1 MEESEVIQYVLG
13 SIRSLDFIQP
23 SEDEYRKDQQPDAKK
38 CSPSREFTHGSC
50 YTFEELKKMAETIN
64 KVNGKIIDIEGKG
77 KKELHESVE
86 DYFKNTCGTNEACWL
101 TSRQGKQLSEKGDLK
116 QVFKPP
122 IPKKKHA
129 WLSNYDIDDVMVQ
142 YEEKYPFFIYLGTAA
157 LDFESYIPEYKKL
170 DICKLYK
177 GGIRVIANVYNMD
190 YHHQGGSHWV
200 ALFIDLRDNDDI
212 KKWSDKIVIDKY
224 YQKGGAKTKSIEF
237 FDSVGSANDTDG
249 KPPKEIDSF
258 MRKVASEYH
267 KGMGEAL
274 EYKFNTVQHQYK
286 NSECGVYCINFILE
300 RLKGVPFKVVTG
312 YAVKD
317 DQMNER
323 RKEFFR
329 V

>member
-1 MEESEVIQYVLG
+1 MDDTYVLDYIMG
-13 SIRSLDFIQP
+13 SLNKSLEFIQP

-50 YTFEELKKMAETIN
+50 YTFEELVSIAKSIN
-64 KVNGKIIDIEGKG
+64 KVNGEIIEIDGKG
-77 KKELHESVE
+77 KKELRDAIQESLK
-86 DYFKNTCGTNEACWL
+86 DRCGTNEACWL
-101 TSRQGKQLSEKGDLK
+101 TTRQGKETNKVLK
-116 QVFKPP
+116 NIFKPP

-190 YHHQGGSHWV
+190 YHNQGGSHWV
-200 ALFIDLRDNDDI
+200 ALLIDLRDNDDI
-212 KKWSDKIVIDKY
+212 KKWSDKTVVDKY

-249 KPPKEIDSF
+249 KPPKEIDAF
-258 MRKVASEYH
+258 MRRIASEYH
-267 KGMGEAL
+267 TGIGEPL
-274 EYKFNTVQHQYK
+274 EYKYNTVQHQFK
-286 NSECGVYCINFILE
+286 NSECGVYSINFILE
-300 RLKGVPFKVVTG
+300 RLKGVPFKIVTG
-312 YAVKD
+312 YAVND
-317 DQMNER
+317 DKMNEK

-329 V
+329 I

>member
-1 MEESEVIQYVLG
+1 MDENVVIDYIMG
-13 SIRSLDFIQP
+13 SLNKSLEFIQP

-38 CSPSREFTHGSC
+38 CSPTRDFTHGSC
-50 YTFEELKKMAETIN
+50 YTYDELVKIADSIN
-64 KVNGKIIDIEGKG
+64 KINGKSIDISGKG
-77 KKELHESVE
+77 KRELRDEIDIHFR
-86 DYFKNTCGTNEACWL
+86 DMCGTNEACWL
-101 TSRQGKQLSEKGDLK
+101 TTRQGKEISDNLK
-116 QVFKPP
+116 HVFKPP

-157 LDFESYIPEYKKL
+157 LDFEKYIPEYKKL

-190 YHHQGGSHWV
+190 YHNQGGSHWV
-200 ALFIDLRDNDDI
+200 ALFIDLRDNEDI
-212 KKWSDKIVIDKY
+212 KKWSDKTVIDKY

-249 KPPKEIDSF
+249 KPPKEIDTF
-258 MRKVASEYH
+258 MRRMASEYH
-267 KGMGEAL
+267 NGMGESL
-274 EYKFNTVQHQYK
+274 EYKYNTVQHQFK

-300 RLKGVPFKVVTG
+300 RLKGVPFKIVTG
-312 YAVKD
+312 YAVND
-317 DQMNER
+317 DKMNER

-329 V
+329 I